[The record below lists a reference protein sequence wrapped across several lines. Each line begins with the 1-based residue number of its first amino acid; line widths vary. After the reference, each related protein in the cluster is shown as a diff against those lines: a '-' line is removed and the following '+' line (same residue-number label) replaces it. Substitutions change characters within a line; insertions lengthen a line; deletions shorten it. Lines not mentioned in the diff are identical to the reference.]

1 MGSGINEAPELF
13 FRTSVVYYDEEKT
26 EKMGISIEEQGKIN
40 VCFAEIDAVM
50 PTKEEDQ
57 VIIFLK
63 GIHLTVNGDYKKVKA
78 NWEAVKRL
86 QFEKKS

>member
-1 MGSGINEAPELF
+1 MDNTSNSPELF
-13 FRTSVVYYDEEKT
+13 FKTSVVYYDEEKT

-50 PTKEEDQ
+50 PVKEKNDQ

-86 QFEKKS
+86 QFEKK